1 MALFRCLA
9 IALTL
14 SFSSC
19 YLSTPS
25 SATTS
30 DGFLQCLSEK
40 IPSEL
45 IFTPDSSNLF
55 NDVLVSTIRNLKFL
69 TNTTVK
75 PICVVTVT
83 DASHAQAAVQ
93 CGRMNGVRLRVRSG
107 GHDYEGLSYLSKRPE
122 VFGVIDLAKLRA
134 IAVSTD
140 EGFPMAWVD
149 SGATIGEL
157 YYTISKNNP
166 EVAFPAGTCP
176 TIGVGGHFRG
186 GGMGMLLRKY
196 GLSIDNVVDA
206 KLVNANGNLLDRM
219 AMGEDLFWAIRG
231 GGGESFGI
239 VVSWKVSLVKVP
251 SKVTVFNIAKPLD
264 QGTIDVLTKWQH
276 VAPALPSDI
285 IVRVMVQGQ
294 QAIFQ
299 SLFLGTCD
307 ELVPTMTSRLPELN
321 VTKADCSEMSWLES
335 AAFINF
341 GNNDTA
347 ALLNRSSTG
356 ASGFVKIKSDY
367 VRRAI
372 PKGAWKKIFSLFRMD
387 GAGLVI
393 LEPHGG
399 FVGTIPASATP
410 YPHRSGVL
418 YNIQYIAFWSAKDDG
433 STAKSWVNNFY
444 DFMGQYVTKSP
455 RGVYVNY
462 RDLDIGENVV
472 VNDMS
477 TFDSGKVWGEKY
489 FGGNFQRLA
498 AVKRAVDPTDYF
510 RNEQSIPPLPQCN

>member
-9 IALTL
+9 IALAL

-25 SATTS
+25 SATPS

-45 IFTPDSSNLF
+45 IFTPDSINF
-55 NDVLVSTIRNLKFL
+55 NGVLVSTIRNLKFL

-83 DASHAQAAVQ
+83 DASHVQAAIR
-93 CGRMNGVRLRVRSG
+93 CGRMNSVRLRVRSG
-107 GHDYEGLSYLSKRPE
+107 GHDYEGLSYRSVRSE
-122 VFGVIDLAKLRA
+122 VFGVVDLAKLRA

-140 EGFPMAWVD
+140 EGVPMAWVE

-176 TIGVGGHFRG
+176 TVGVGGHFRG

-196 GLSIDNVVDA
+196 GLSIDNIVDA
-206 KLVNANGNLLDRM
+206 KLVNANGDLLDRM
-219 AMGEDLFWAIRG
+219 AMGENLFWAIRG
-231 GGGESFGI
+231 GSGESFGI

-251 SKVTVFNIAKPLD
+251 SKVTVFNIAKKLD
-264 QGTIDVLTKWQH
+264 QGTIEILTKWQD
-276 VAPALPSDI
+276 VAPTLPSDI
-285 IVRVMVQGQ
+285 IVRVIVQGQ
-294 QAIFQ
+294 QTIFQ

-307 ELVPTMTSRLPELN
+307 ELLPIMTSRLPELN

-335 AAFINF
+335 VAFINF

-347 ALLNRSSTG
+347 ALLNWSSTG
-356 ASGFVKIKSDY
+356 ASAFVKIKSDY
-367 VRRAI
+367 VRHAI
-372 PKGAWKKIFSLFRMD
+372 PKSAWQKIFSWFRMN

-393 LEPHGG
+393 LDPHGG
-399 FVGTIPASATP
+399 FIDTIPAGATP

-418 YNIQYIAFWSAKDDG
+418 YNIQYIAFWPSNDDG

-455 RGVYVNY
+455 REAYLNY
-462 RDLDIGENVV
+462 RDLDIGKNVV
-472 VNDMS
+472 VNEVSM
-477 TFDSGKVWGEKY
+477 FDSGKVWGKKY

-510 RNEQSIPPLPQCN
+510 RNEQSIPPLP